1 MYDKSTRVMIYHDLF
16 FYSYILHIS
25 NYKLMKKDKKT
36 EESNAAANISSADAG
51 DPIPDIGVKLGN
63 KPK

>member
-1 MYDKSTRVMIYHDLF
+1 MTYY
-16 FYSYILHIS
+16 FYSYILHVS

-51 DPIPDIGVKLGN
+51 EPVPDIDVKLG
-63 KPK
+63 KKIK